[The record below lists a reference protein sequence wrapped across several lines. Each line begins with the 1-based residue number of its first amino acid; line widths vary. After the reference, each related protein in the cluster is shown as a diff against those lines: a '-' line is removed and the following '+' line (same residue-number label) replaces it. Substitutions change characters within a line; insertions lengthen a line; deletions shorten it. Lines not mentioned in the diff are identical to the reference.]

1 MLYVSLKLITTISLV
16 VVASVWFGS
25 KLVINSRRDLH
36 PIALNGQANVG
47 PTRKE
52 KETAVYRNFTVPPGF
67 PLSTGLGLSMGYKL
81 RNGNF
86 GDIWSNIM
94 SLSAENFVELS
105 GQEYSVKKINAISK
119 CLSKYVVQ
127 HSESG
132 RLGIAAPIFELPGFT
147 ISIAGLMSSLNDVIP
162 VFLSSVPRSKQELD
176 ILAIDSWTT
185 FHQMNGSHKWYKII
199 IVCNDHS
206 GQPPQTIP
214 PNVVT
219 WKDIVSNQEEDTVFE
234 YEPPKDNSDDTKLLA
249 IISSPWNLSTSFSH
263 MALVSSVSAFIK
275 SFPMDNELSG
285 KDHLTVV
292 IEEATKYYYPIQV
305 WTKILTTLL
314 HGGSAS
320 LLYAEPKQVDLQ
332 SCINEKTSLLQIDS
346 SSPLLDS
353 ILQSS
358 TAVLQELKL
367 SWALS
372 LLSEGIFTPSALS
385 CSAFHN
391 IRCLFLS
398 TTVLDARA
406 VTAMEMPSR
415 KVQTK
420 AKNSRSTLTLNKL
433 RALVGSRLVVELY
446 SPFMVMGPIACTNFF
461 DYRILPDSVD
471 SRLSHYGP
479 ISTSLEAKLVEDEHR
494 PELQSSKRQGMLCI
508 RGFTIGKPVE
518 PERLERALQIVEK
531 FDGGEGWMPML
542 GVYGLFGKDGCFYEF
557 K

>member
-1 MLYVSLKLITTISLV
+1 MLYLSLKLATSILLV
-16 VVASVWFGS
+16 LVASIWFGS

-94 SLSAENFVELS
+94 SLSARNYVELS
-105 GQEYSVKKINAISK
+105 GREYSVKKINALAK
-119 CLSKYVVQ
+119 CLSKFVIQ
-127 HSESG
+127 QSGSG

-147 ISIAGLMSSLNDVIP
+147 VAIAGFMSSLSNVVP
-162 VFLSSVPRSKQELD
+162 VFLTSVPRSKQELD

-185 FHQMNGSHKWYKII
+185 FHQMNGSCEWYKII
-199 IVCNDHS
+199 IVCNENT

-214 PNVVT
+214 QNVVT
-219 WKDIVSNQEEDTVFE
+219 WKDLVSDQADDPVFE
-234 YEPPKDNSDDTKLLA
+234 YAPPKDNCDDAKLLA
-249 IISSPWNLSTSFSH
+249 ITSSPWNLNTSFSH

-275 SFPMDNELSG
+275 SFPMDNEISG

-305 WTKILTTLL
+305 WTKLLTTLL
-314 HGGSAS
+314 HGGSTS
-320 LLYAEPKQVDLQ
+320 ILFIKPNETDLQ
-332 SCINEKTSLLQIDS
+332 SRINEKTSLLQIDS

-353 ILQSS
+353 ILQSPT
-358 TAVLQELKL
+358 TAFKKVKL
-367 SWALS
+367 GWALS
-372 LLSEGIFTPSALS
+372 LLSEGIFTSSALS
-385 CSAFHN
+385 HQAFQN
-391 IRCLFLS
+391 MRCMFLS
-398 TTVLDARA
+398 ATVGDTRA
-406 VTAMEMPSR
+406 VTAMEIPSR
-415 KVQTK
+415 KLQGN
-420 AKNSRSTLTLNKL
+420 AKGSRSTLTLNKL
-433 RALVGSRLVVELY
+433 RALLGSRLIVELY
-446 SPFMVMGPIACTNFF
+446 SPFVVMGPIACTNFF
-461 DYRILPDSVD
+461 DYRVLPESVD

-479 ISTSLEAKLVEDEHR
+479 IGTSLEAKLVEDEHK
-494 PELQSSKRQGMLCI
+494 PELQSSRRQGMLCI

-518 PERLERALQIVEK
+518 PERLERAIKIVEK